1 MQYLNTPMDMLVHLF
16 LLFMIGLSFLGW
28 VYATFKPYCY
38 DPMRVSWLDWT
49 YQRYTTRK
57 RYQRLRR
64 GRGELIDRA
73 EHALWIVVWDG
84 DGNGDSEYEMVEM
97 MC

>member
-1 MQYLNTPMDMLVHLF
+1 MQYLNTPMDMLAHLF

-38 DPMRVSWLDWT
+38 DPMRVSWLDWA

-73 EHALWIVVWDG
+73 EHALWIVVWNG